1 MASASAAAL
10 VAMARSLA
18 RASAGQLGLGGLDVG
33 LGLLEVGGG
42 THHFELRVG
51 PLLALRLPQIG
62 DLFQRLVLG
71 LRHESDHTK
80 EADQVGAGKH
90 EEGAH
95 TANGAN
101 QHRGELADGP
111 VSGLQKHGAD
121 TGGAATQVGREE
133 LRDHNPR
140 NRAHR
145 EGEARGEAHHEDEH
159 AQLVVVRI
167 GEGDTE
173 GEQHHEA
180 GADSHKLLTAGGIN
194 QVHAHHGEHELDAAP
209 SPYGPLNETLWQIVV
224 KPLSFI
230 QIAPSHLHN

>member
-1 MASASAAAL
+1 
-10 VAMARSLA
+10 MARSLA

-33 LGLLEVGGG
+33 LGLLGVGGG

-51 PLLALRLPQIG
+51 PLLALRLPQLG

-71 LRHESDHTK
+71 LRHEGDHAE
-80 EADQVGAGKH
+80 EAQQVGSSEH
-90 EEGAH
+90 QEGAH
-95 TANGAN
+95 AADGAD

-111 VSGLQKHGAD
+111 AGAPQEHGAD
-121 TGGAATQVGREE
+121 TGGAATQIGGEE

-140 NRAHR
+140 NRAHG
-145 EGEARGEAHHEDEH
+145 EGEAGSEAHHEDEH
-159 AQLVVVRI
+159 EQLVVVRV
-167 GEGDTE
+167 GEGDAKH
-173 GEQHHEA
+173 EQHHEA
-180 GADSHKLLTAGGIN
+180 GADRYELLTAGGIN

-230 QIAPSHLHN
+230 QIAPSHLHD